1 MSPQQIQRAGNI
13 VENVLYP
20 GIPSE
25 AKNLSSIYVQGEKK
39 KERFL
44 ASLGMKERRSIPE
57 CMEPALRQLTP
68 AAFRVTVTDWI
79 SDATADCHFDVLQ

>member
-1 MSPQQIQRAGNI
+1 
-13 VENVLYP
+13 
-20 GIPSE
+20 
-25 AKNLSSIYVQGEKK
+25 
-39 KERFL
+39 
-44 ASLGMKERRSIPE
+44 MKERRSIPE

>member
-25 AKNLSSIYVQGEKK
+25 AKNLSSIYVQGEKRK
-39 KERFL
+39 RDS
-44 ASLGMKERRSIPE
+44 SLRSE
-57 CMEPALRQLTP
+57 
-68 AAFRVTVTDWI
+68 
-79 SDATADCHFDVLQ
+79 